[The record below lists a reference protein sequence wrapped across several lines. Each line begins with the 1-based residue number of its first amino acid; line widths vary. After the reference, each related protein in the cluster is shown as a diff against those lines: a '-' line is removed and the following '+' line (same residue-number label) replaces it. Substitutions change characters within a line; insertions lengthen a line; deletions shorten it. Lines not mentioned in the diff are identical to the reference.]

1 MAVKITEECIAC
13 GACDAEC
20 PNNAIYEAGNPYT
33 IGGQEF
39 PALSDDFTYVVPDKC
54 TECVGFHDEPQ
65 CIPACPTEAIVMDPD
80 KQETKEQL
88 MAKKE
93 HLDQVGR

>member
-13 GACDAEC
+13 GACEAEC
-20 PNNAIYEAGNPYT
+20 PNNAIYEAGLEWKL
-33 IGGQEF
+33 GDQSF
-39 PALSDDFTYVVPDKC
+39 PAISDEHTYIAPDKC

-65 CIPACPTEAIVMDPD
+65 CIPACPTEAIIMDPD
-80 KQETKEQL
+80 RQETKEEL

-93 HLDQVGR
+93 KLDALGR

>member
-1 MAVKITEECIAC
+1 MAVLINDECIAC
-13 GACDAEC
+13 GACEAEC
-20 PNNAIYEAGNPYT
+20 PNNAIYEAGKPWVM
-33 IGGQEF
+33 GGVEY
-39 PALSDDFTYVVPDKC
+39 PTLNDTHTYIAPEKC
-54 TECVGFHDEPQ
+54 TECVGFFDEPQ

-93 HLDQVGR
+93 KLDQVGR

>member
-1 MAVKITEECIAC
+1 LAVKITEECIAC
-13 GACDAEC
+13 GACEAEC
-20 PNNAIYEAGNPYT
+20 PNDAIYEAGKPYV

-39 PALSDDFTYVVPDKC
+39 PAISEDFTYIARDKC

-65 CIPACPTEAIVMDPD
+65 CIASCPTEAIVMDTDHP
-80 KQETKEQL
+80 ETKDEL

-93 HLDQVGR
+93 KLDLAGR